1 MRNSPTKEIKIP
13 PLLTLAY
20 CSLQVT
26 YCSLN
31 LPIQVYMALRFY
43 LLRTVATLKN
53 TNWFEKPDTF
63 CFRPC
68 LTATCFLTK
77 SCQSQIFYWLAQFV
91 YIMTIII
98 ETLTP
103 TFMLWAL
110 SHLLLMDADTTPRC
124 WHYPSFAGLELHL
137 TVEP

>member
-20 CSLQVT
+20 CSLLVT

-53 TNWFEKPDTF
+53 TNCFEKPDTF

-77 SCQSQIFYWLAQFV
+77 SYQSQILLACPIRIYNDNHHRNAYAYV
-91 YIMTIII
+91 H
-98 ETLTP
+98 
-103 TFMLWAL
+103 AL
-110 SHLLLMDADTTPRC
+110 SIVTPAINGC
-124 WHYPSFAGLELHL
+124 
-137 TVEP
+137 

>member
-1 MRNSPTKEIKIP
+1 MKNSPTKEIKIP
-13 PLLTLAY
+13 PLLTSAY

-43 LLRTVATLKN
+43 LLRAAATLKN
-53 TNWFEKPDTF
+53 KNCFEKPDIF

-68 LTATCFLTK
+68 VLTATCFLTK

-98 ETLTP
+98 KTLTP
-103 TFMLWAL
+103 TFIL
-110 SHLLLMDADTTPRC
+110 
-124 WHYPSFAGLELHL
+124 
-137 TVEP
+137 